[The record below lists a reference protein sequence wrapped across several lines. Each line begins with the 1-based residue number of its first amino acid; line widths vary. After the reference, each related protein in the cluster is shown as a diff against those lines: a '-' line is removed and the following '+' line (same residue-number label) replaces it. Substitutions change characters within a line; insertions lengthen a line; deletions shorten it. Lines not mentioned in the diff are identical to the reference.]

1 MSSTSILVAGFGG
14 QGILFAGKQ
23 LALTGMYLD
32 KKVTWM
38 PSYGPE
44 SRGGTSNCTVIIS
57 DDDIGSPIIASP
69 DILIVMNLPS
79 YIKFQG
85 AVTKGGK
92 MFCDSSLVEEKST
105 RDDIEKYYIPATAI
119 AYKHNMPKLAN
130 VIMLGKVLAE
140 TNIFTVDELIMS
152 MEKSIS
158 SSKKDLLDANI
169 KALNLGFEYV
179 E

>member
-23 LALTGMYLD
+23 LALAGMYLD

-57 DDDIGSPIIASP
+57 DEDIGSPIIANP

-79 YIKFQG
+79 YIKFHG
-85 AVTKGGK
+85 AITKSGK
-92 MFCDSSLVEEKST
+92 LFCDSSLVSEKSE
-105 RDDIEKYYIPATAI
+105 RDDIEKFYIPATAI
-119 AYKHNMPKLAN
+119 AYKHSMPKLAN

-140 TNIFTVDELIMS
+140 TNIFTVDELVAS

-169 KALNLGFEYV
+169 KALGLGFEYK

>member
-23 LALTGMYLD
+23 LALAGMYLD

-57 DDDIGSPIIASP
+57 DEDIGSPIIASP

-79 YIKFQG
+79 YIKFEG
-85 AVTKGGK
+85 AIAKGGK
-92 MFCDSSLVEEKST
+92 LFCDSSLVEEKSA

-119 AYKHNMPKLAN
+119 AYKHNIPKLAN
-130 VIMLGKVLAE
+130 VIMLGKLLAA
-140 TNIFTVDELIMS
+140 TNLFTVDELVMS
-152 MEKSIS
+152 MDKSLS
-158 SSKKDLLDANI
+158 ASKKNLLDANI